1 MNIGPKIIVCLLGFA
16 AYALA
21 EERSPCMVQA
31 DYALYVAQ
39 QRDAGVPASTL
50 EASQRGESPTAAWAR
65 TTILIIYGNELVKPG
80 LIEKMYRARCD
91 G

>member
-1 MNIGPKIIVCLLGFA
+1 MKSALKIIVCFLVFSSA
-16 AYALA
+16 AQA
-21 EERSPCMVQA
+21 EEKTPCMVQA

-39 QRDAGVPASTL
+39 QRDAGIPASTL

-65 TTILIIYGNELVKPG
+65 TTIMIIYGNELVKPP